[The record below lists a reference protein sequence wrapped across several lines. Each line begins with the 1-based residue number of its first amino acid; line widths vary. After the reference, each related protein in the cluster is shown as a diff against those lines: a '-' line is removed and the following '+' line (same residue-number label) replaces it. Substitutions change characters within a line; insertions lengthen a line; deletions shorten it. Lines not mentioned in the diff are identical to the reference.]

1 MKLLFD
7 ENISYRIIQ
16 LLLRYFPDSIHV
28 SNLKN
33 ARLTDLEIWQYARD
47 QQYCIVTY
55 DEDFYEWQNLK
66 GMPPKIIWLRFGNA
80 KTKIIA
86 EKLIKNV
93 EQIQDFLS
101 DENLGLIEIH

>member
-7 ENISYRIIQ
+7 ENISYRILKLI
-16 LLLRYFPDSIHV
+16 LKYYPESTHV
-28 SNLKN
+28 SKLKN
-33 ARLTDLEIWQYARD
+33 ARLTDLEIWQYAKD

-55 DEDFYEWQNLK
+55 DEDFYEWQNLM

-80 KTKIIA
+80 KTEIIA

-93 EQIQDFLS
+93 DQIQEFLN
-101 DENLGLIEIH
+101 DEHLGLIEIH